1 METKEEQLRIPSDQ
15 MKAEFF
21 RVLIRLGFTTER
33 AYKCAEI
40 FTLNSLEGVYS
51 HGVYRFPRFVK
62 NIREGF
68 IKPDGVPSLV
78 HRTGAI
84 EQWNGNLGPGPLNAI
99 FATDR
104 AMEVATEYSIGLVSV
119 ANTNHWMRGGT
130 YGWQAARKGF
140 ILICWTNTCPNM
152 PAWGAKDPRL
162 GNNPLIIA
170 VPYHNEAIVLDFA
183 MSQFSYG
190 KMETFKKDGKK
201 LPFMGGFNSE
211 NKLTDD
217 PGEILDTWRALPA
230 GYWKGSA
237 LSMLLD
243 ILATVLSG
251 GLSTHQ
257 IATCVSETNI
267 SQVFIAIQLK
277 NLQNF
282 PSIEKTIDLII
293 EDLHKSIPANECS
306 EIRYPGENIVYIRN
320 DNLKNGIP
328 VSREMWEKIVSL

>member
-1 METKEEQLRIPSDQ
+1 MEAKQGQLRIPSDQ

-21 RVLIRLGFTTER
+21 RILIRLGFSSER

-51 HGVYRFPRFVK
+51 HGVNRFPKFVQT
-62 NIREGF
+62 IRDGF
-68 IKPDGVPSLV
+68 IKPESVPTLV
-78 HRTGAI
+78 SRSGAI
-84 EQWNGNLGPGPLNAI
+84 EQWSGNLGPGPLNAM

-104 AMEVATEYSIGLVSV
+104 AIEVASENNIGLVSL

-130 YGWQAARKGF
+130 YGWHAARKGF
-140 ILICWTNTCPNM
+140 VLICWTNTCPNM
-152 PAWGAKDPRL
+152 PAWGATDPRL

-170 VPYHNEAIVLDFA
+170 VPFHEDAIVFDSA

-190 KMETFKKDGKK
+190 KMDTFRKEGRL
-201 LPFMGGFNSE
+201 LPYMGGYSAE
-211 NKLTDD
+211 NVLTDD
-217 PGEILDTWRALPA
+217 PGEILESWRPLPA

-237 LSMLLD
+237 LSLLLD

-257 IATCVSETNI
+257 VKSCASESNV

-277 NLQNF
+277 NLHNF
-282 PSIEKTIDLII
+282 PSIGKSIDDII
-293 EDLHKSIPANECS
+293 DDLRKSIPENEKS
-306 EIRYPGENIVYIRN
+306 VIRYPGENITDIRSE
-320 DNLKNGIP
+320 NLKSGIP
-328 VSREMWEKIVSL
+328 VDRDLWDMIVKL